1 MVGTT
6 GTTGATGATGP
17 TGPVGPISFTGTI
30 SYGKSFPQ
38 GSLVFFPIQ
47 YRQRV
52 HCPIFS
58 KNKGLEEVPRP
69 V

>member
-38 GSLVFFPIQ
+38 GSLVFFPQ
-47 YRQRV
+47 YSIVKEFIAQSFPKTKV
-52 HCPIFS
+52 
-58 KNKGLEEVPRP
+58 
-69 V
+69 